1 MELVANKSL
10 TEVYEVIKRFSEYE
24 YNKIPKE
31 TIDVIVKNKDNEY
44 NWKYDDSKSLLEQ
57 SLSREAIAILS
68 YINLEYLLSGEKR
81 NLMEEIYKMNERKL
95 EQKKSELYKTDE
107 LFKNRNIVENEEA
120 QIKENNVSLIEVKEN
135 IFTKFIKRIKNFF
148 NVK

>member
-57 SLSREAIAILS
+57 NLSREAIAILS

-81 NLMEEIYKMNERKL
+81 KLMEEIYKMNERKL
-95 EQKKSELYKTDE
+95 EQKKSELYKADE

-120 QIKENNVSLIEVKEN
+120 QIKEKNVSLIEVKEN
-135 IFTKFIKRIKNFF
+135 IFTKFIKRIKSLL
-148 NVK
+148 NVM

>member
-1 MELVANKSL
+1 MELVTNKSL

-31 TIDVIVKNKDNEY
+31 TVDVIVKNKDNEY

-57 SLSREAIAILS
+57 NLSREAIAILS

-81 NLMEEIYKMNERKL
+81 KLMEEIYKMNERKL

-135 IFTKFIKRIKNFF
+135 IFTKFIKRIKSLL
-148 NVK
+148 NVM

>member
-1 MELVANKSL
+1 MKNLFVYKSFIFFVFL
-10 TEVYEVIKRFSEYE
+10 L
-24 YNKIPKE
+24 
-31 TIDVIVKNKDNEY
+31 
-44 NWKYDDSKSLLEQ
+44 SKSK
-57 SLSREAIAILS
+57 ILS

-81 NLMEEIYKMNERKL
+81 KLMEKIYKMNERKL

-135 IFTKFIKRIKNFF
+135 IFTKFIKRIKSLF
-148 NVK
+148 NVM

>member
-1 MELVANKSL
+1 MELVTNKSL

-31 TIDVIVKNKDNEY
+31 TVDVIVKNKDNEY

-57 SLSREAIAILS
+57 NLSREAIAILS

-81 NLMEEIYKMNERKL
+81 KLMEEIYKMNERKL

-120 QIKENNVSLIEVKEN
+120 HIKENNVSLIEVKEN
-135 IFTKFIKRIKNFF
+135 IFTKFIKRIKSLL
-148 NVK
+148 NVM

>member
-31 TIDVIVKNKDNEY
+31 TIDVIVQNKDNEY

-57 SLSREAIAILS
+57 NLSREAIAILS

-107 LFKNRNIVENEEA
+107 LFKNRDIVENEEA
-120 QIKENNVSLIEVKEN
+120 QIKEKNVSLIEVKEN
-135 IFTKFIKRIKNFF
+135 IFTKFIKRIKNLF

>member
-31 TIDVIVKNKDNEY
+31 TIDVIVQNKDNEY

-57 SLSREAIAILS
+57 NLSREAIAILS

-135 IFTKFIKRIKNFF
+135 IFTKFIKRIKSLF